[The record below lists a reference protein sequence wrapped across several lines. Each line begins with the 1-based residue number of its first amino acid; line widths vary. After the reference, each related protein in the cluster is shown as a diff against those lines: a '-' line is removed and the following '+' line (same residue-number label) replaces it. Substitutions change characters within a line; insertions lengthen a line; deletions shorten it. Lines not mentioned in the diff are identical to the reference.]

1 VSLPVFYCKKPDR
14 VKQFMFRV
22 ETDPGAQ
29 ESLYK
34 PLHDPTSKARTATAI
49 VFDVIKVEARDFKQ
63 ADKK

>member
-1 VSLPVFYCKKPDR
+1 
-14 VKQFMFRV
+14 MFRV